1 MGENL
6 ATLSD
11 ADIVARARH
20 GSDEATDY
28 LLTKYRALVK
38 REARTMFL
46 IGADSEDLIQEGMIG
61 LFKAIRDFQFDQE
74 TSFHSFA
81 KLCIDRQIY
90 SAVTAY
96 TRKKHGPLNT
106 YISLNSP
113 VFDANKGLEL
123 KDTLRA
129 ASEESDPERLM
140 LSKERFLDIELKM
153 VEKLSE
159 FERKVL
165 QLYLDGIRYGEIA
178 QQLNK
183 PTKAIDNAIQRIRKK
198 LIE

>member
-1 MGENL
+1 MGENISE
-6 ATLSD
+6 LSD
-11 ADIVARARH
+11 AEIVRRARD
-20 GSDEATDY
+20 GCDEATDY

-38 REARTMFL
+38 CEARTMFL

-61 LFKAIRDFQFDQE
+61 LFKAIRDYRFNQD

-90 SAVTAY
+90 SAVTSY

-113 VFDANKGLEL
+113 VFDTNKGLEL

-129 ASEESDPERLM
+129 AAEESDPERLM

-153 VEKLSE
+153 DKKLSE
-159 FERKVL
+159 LEKKVL
-165 QLYLDGIRYGEIA
+165 QLYLNGTSYAEIG

-183 PTKAIDNAIQRIRKK
+183 SPKSIDNAIQRIRKK
-198 LIE
+198 IIE